1 MDTLGSPA
9 ALLPLLAGPSGAIA
23 ALLLFCGYLLRE
35 LSLARTDAKSYQ
47 AKYEAMRESRD
58 EYRFLTGDAVRAG
71 KRAIQTAVASELTR
85 EQHSREAP
93 PIREEVHE

>member
-35 LSLARTDAKSYQ
+35 LSLARADVKSYQ

-58 EYRFLTGDAVRAG
+58 EFRFLTGDAVRAG
-71 KRAIQTAVASELTR
+71 KRAIQTAVASEFVH
-85 EQHSREAP
+85 EQHGRETHEV
-93 PIREEVHE
+93 REEVHE